1 MSEPSVAFFL
11 RPPYAALMHIFCFK
25 ELYDKIKNIEG
36 DIVEC
41 GVAYGGSFWI
51 LGMLAEQEG
60 GGRRIYG
67 LDSFEGFPEPT
78 IEDKNE
84 YRVIHKGEYG
94 DASIEQVE
102 KLFQVVDLPKP
113 TIIKGFLED
122 TAGSF
127 KNQVGQIAFLHIDAD
142 LYSAYKI
149 TLKELFDKVAQGGIV
164 LFDEYDEPTFPG
176 ATKAVDEFFAG
187 KNYELQKIKV
197 GDNKYK
203 FFVIKK

>member
-1 MSEPSVAFFL
+1 MSGPSITL
-11 RPPYAALMHIFCFK
+11 HLSPPYEALTRIFYLK

-36 DIVEC
+36 DVVEC
-41 GVAYGGSFWI
+41 GIAYGGSFLI
-51 LGMLAEQEG
+51 LGALAKHEG
-60 GGRRIYG
+60 RGRRLYG
-67 LDSFEGFPEPT
+67 LDSFEGFPDPT

-84 YRVIHKGEYG
+84 YKVIGKGKYG

-102 KLFQVVDLPKP
+102 KLFQAVDLPKP

-127 KNQVGQIAFLHIDAD
+127 KNQVGQIAFLHIDVD
-142 LYSAYKI
+142 LYSAYKV
-149 TLKELFDKVAQGGIV
+149 TLKQLFDKVAQGGIV

-187 KNYELQKIKV
+187 TNYQLQRIKHM
-197 GDNKYK
+197 DKYK
-203 FFVIKK
+203 FFIIK